1 MEDSETL
8 TEPMPVLF
16 SGDAREYFGI
26 WIVNVLLSIVT
37 VGIYSAWAKVRTQ
50 KYFLGNTMI
59 DGRPFSYHAT
69 GAQILIG
76 RIIVLAILF
85 MVGVISETHP
95 IAYIVTTILF
105 AFVSPWLINRGLS
118 FNAAMTSWS
127 NVRFR
132 FVGNYWRAL
141 LVFVIYPF
149 LSIVTLW
156 IAFPFAARALARY
169 TIGGHSLGSRKL
181 AFDSRIR
188 PFYKALLIVVLWIL
202 IGVVPVVI
210 LALAAVAD
218 ASNLTLLMAVFVAVY
233 FLQIKTVFAAG
244 TRNAIFEGMELENG
258 HRFVS
263 NISPTR
269 LILIVLT
276 NTLAIIGT
284 AGLLLPWAKNTGH
297 AIPVRAYVGCP
308 QRLARRF
315 CHELAANPVGNG
327 GRFHGLRIH

>member
-1 MEDSETL
+1 
-8 TEPMPVLF
+8 
-16 SGDAREYFGI
+16 
-26 WIVNVLLSIVT
+26 
-37 VGIYSAWAKVRTQ
+37 
-50 KYFLGNTMI
+50 
-59 DGRPFSYHAT
+59 
-69 GAQILIG
+69 
-76 RIIVLAILF
+76 

-95 IAYIVTTILF
+95 IAYVVTTILF

-276 NTLAIIGT
+276 T
-284 AGLLLPWAKNTGH
+284 PWRSSALQDFCCHGQNTGH

-308 QRLARRF
+308 KRLARRF
-315 CHELAANPVGNG
+315 CHRTCSKSRRQR